1 MELQKQFTKA
11 NTLDMPLI
19 DLQLRVRTMSLVHE
33 QLYHSQSID
42 AIPLGPYLDRL
53 TSIISSAFSK
63 PNIKINT
70 SVQECATRIEI
81 ALPLGLIV
89 NELLTNA
96 FKYAFPNNS
105 HGDVWIDLHLDNNDQ
120 GSESSLESI
129 YYILKVWD
137 NGVGLPENFSFENN
151 TSTGSQIIKI
161 LIEQL
166 EARYEIRRQPGAS
179 ITIRFAAFPKE
190 FN

>member
-1 MELQKQFTKA
+1 
-11 NTLDMPLI
+11 MPLI

-33 QLYHSQSID
+33 LLYQNQSID
-42 AIPLGPYLDRL
+42 AIPLGSYLERL

-63 PNIKINT
+63 PNVRLHT
-70 SVQECATRIEI
+70 SVQECAARIEI

-96 FKYAFPNNS
+96 FKYAFPKNAM
-105 HGDVWIDLHLDNNDQ
+105 GDIWIDLRLDKTDEKAEP
-120 GSESSLESI
+120 GLESI
-129 YYILKVWD
+129 FYILNIRD
-137 NGVGLPENFSFENN
+137 NGIGLPENFSFETNV
-151 TSTGSQIIKI
+151 STGSQIVKI

-166 EARYEIRRQPGAS
+166 EARFELGSRPGTS
-179 ITIRFAAFPKE
+179 FTLRFAAFPKE